1 MDNRSKNFLTIPAA
15 PFRGMELSLR
25 AVGMLGRLYALSD
38 GGMTDYELC
47 AACRLNIEDVY
58 EVTGE
63 LSHAGYLTRRGSC
76 FSLRKED
83 EVDGKQ
89 AV

>member
-1 MDNRSKNFLTIPAA
+1 MDKSKDYLTIPAA
-15 PFRGMELSLR
+15 PFRDTELSLR
-25 AVGMLGRLYALSD
+25 AVGMMGRMYALSD

-47 AACRLNIEDVY
+47 AACRLNLEDVY
-58 EVTGE
+58 EVTSE
-63 LSHAGYLTRRGSC
+63 LSRAGYLTRRGSR
-76 FSLRKED
+76 FALRKED

>member
-1 MDNRSKNFLTIPAA
+1 MDNRSKIFLAIPAA
-15 PFRGMELSLR
+15 PFCDMELSLR

-47 AACRLNIEDVY
+47 AACRLNMEDVY
-58 EVTGE
+58 EVTSE
-63 LSHAGYLTRRGSC
+63 LSRTGYLTRRGSR
-76 FSLRKED
+76 FALRKED
-83 EVDGKQ
+83 YADGKQ

>member
-1 MDNRSKNFLTIPAA
+1 MDKSKTFLTILAA
-15 PFRGMELSLR
+15 PFRDSELSLL
-25 AVGMLGRLYALSD
+25 AVGMMGRMYALSD

-47 AACRLNIEDVY
+47 AACRLNMEDVY

-63 LSHAGYLTRRGSC
+63 LSHAGYLSRQGSC
-76 FSLRKED
+76 FALRKED